1 LLNDVEAKRLA
12 GLRRRGESYSDT
24 FVRVRTAAAETVEKT
39 PQTNRRRRNSRGMSC
54 YSVAEEI
61 MPGRTDYLVEQRG
74 SNYDAFGKG
83 AAIRAHNTCSKIAS
97 VPVLKSHL
105 RGVSGVGFGD
115 QSGAVP
121 HSTCTVVVVA
131 ISAKVMAHTGG
142 SS

>member
-74 SNYDAFGKG
+74 FK
-83 AAIRAHNTCSKIAS
+83 
-97 VPVLKSHL
+97 L
-105 RGVSGVGFGD
+105 
-115 QSGAVP
+115 
-121 HSTCTVVVVA
+121 
-131 ISAKVMAHTGG
+131 
-142 SS
+142 